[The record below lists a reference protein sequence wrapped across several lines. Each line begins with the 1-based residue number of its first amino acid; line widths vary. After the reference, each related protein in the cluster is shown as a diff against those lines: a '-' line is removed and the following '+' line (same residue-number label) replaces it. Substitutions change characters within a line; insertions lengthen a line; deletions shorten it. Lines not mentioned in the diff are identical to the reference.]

1 VKRNRCRI
9 TFIVFPIASYHEK
22 KFPKS
27 AGVEITGGGSGSQN
41 FLRAIPGKNVKGGRG
56 GPRVDFY
63 TKMYYDFEFKLYGWW
78 VL

>member
-1 VKRNRCRI
+1 MQNNIHCISNCLLSRKEISEVSRGRN
-9 TFIVFPIASYHEK
+9 K
-22 KFPKS
+22 
-27 AGVEITGGGSGSQN
+27 GGSGCQN
-41 FLRAIPGKNVKGGRG
+41 FLRAIPGKNVGG